1 MATIT
6 LSNFGL
12 TIDDGET
19 EKFSRDNVNKEQ
31 TIVATGSDYATIA
44 DAIHGGTGKINT
56 GDYIGGYALPI
67 RNITAEL
74 YNGRASAGS
83 NCALCRVTFNLAY
96 VDGEVSTGGAPSVVT
111 IYDVDASKQTLD
123 LRQHPRYN
131 GASTG
136 YASPLTGSMTDAL
149 GTVTFASIGAEPE
162 RYAPTWQAW
171 QALSKLSY
179 AQTASYAVTRAD
191 CIEALL
197 NLDRASVGWA
207 LAKIPSAD
215 VAFIKDFMAHWF
227 RGVRQYVDSVP
238 ILRKTTLTYTA
249 ASADSIGIVGT
260 PTGFPS
266 GVTSGWEFLKV
277 ADRTSRSGRSGKWQR
292 NEEWE
297 GATKWLLTI
306 YKAAP

>member
-44 DAIHGGTGKINT
+44 DAIHGGTSKINT

-96 VDGEVSTGGAPSVVT
+96 VDGETSEGGAQPVVT
-111 IYDVDASKQTLD
+111 IYDVDAAKQTLD

-131 GASTG
+131 GSSTG
-136 YASPLTGSMTDAL
+136 YASPLTGGMTTAIATIAL
-149 GTVTFASIGAEPE
+149 ASIGAEPE
-162 RYAPTWQAW
+162 KYHPTWQVW
-171 QALSKLSY
+171 SALARISY
-179 AQTASYAVTRAD
+179 AQTAGYAVTRGD
-191 CIEALL
+191 YIEALL
-197 NLDRASVGWA
+197 DLDRSAVGWA
-207 LAKIPSAD
+207 LAKTPSAD
-215 VAFIKDFMAHWF
+215 VAFVKDFMEHWF
-227 RGVRQYVDSVP
+227 RGVRQYIDAVP
-238 ILRKTTLTYTA
+238 VLRKTTLSYSA
-249 ASADSIGIVGT
+249 ASADDIGMIGT
-260 PTGFPS
+260 PSGFPS
-266 GVTSGWEFLKV
+266 AATGGWEFIKV
-277 ADRTSRSGRSGKWQR
+277 GDRTSRSGRSGKWQR
-292 NEEWE
+292 NEEWD
-297 GATKWLLTI
+297 GARKWLTTI
-306 YKAAP
+306 YKSS